1 MQRYGIW
8 ILALALVLT
17 GGSLFLY
24 KWQVLGYPLLP
35 DTQARIWT
43 VEVQLSFDAGD
54 TPNPVKATLYIPA
67 LTPGFAILDEN
78 FVSRGFGFNTEY
90 TGGGRQVQW
99 TIRRTTGPQTLYY
112 RAVVYKDPARVE
124 ADTTPPFPP
133 VPSLGEPLDTAMQE
147 VVESVRSRSAD
158 PESFTVELLKRLGR
172 PDSDQNVD
180 LLLAGRSDA
189 THRARIAITVLAAAQ
204 IPARLVRGVY
214 LVDRERQAGV
224 RPWLEVH
231 DGERW
236 LYFNPDN
243 GQQGLPDN
251 LLIWWRG
258 ETPLYD
264 LDGGSNAEVRFAVQ
278 LNEADPVLVAERRAE
293 AWQSRV
299 TAFSMFA
306 LPIQTQAVYGVLLMI
321 PIGALVVVILR
332 NLVGITTFGTF
343 MPVLVALAFRET
355 QLVGG
360 VILFS
365 LVVAL
370 GLAFRFFMEHLRL
383 LLVPRLASVLIIVV
397 LLMALVSI
405 VGHELG
411 IETGLSV
418 ALFPMVILTMTIE
431 RMSIVWEERGPVEAI
446 QQGLGSLLVAALCY
460 TVMENPVLKH
470 LFFVFPELLL
480 CVLAVTLLLG
490 RYSGYRLL
498 ELIRFR
504 ALSTAPD
511 GGPPAAGQ

>member
-1 MQRYGIW
+1 
-8 ILALALVLT
+8 
-17 GGSLFLY
+17 
-24 KWQVLGYPLLP
+24 
-35 DTQARIWT
+35 
-43 VEVQLSFDAGD
+43 
-54 TPNPVKATLYIPA
+54 
-67 LTPGFAILDEN
+67 
-78 FVSRGFGFNTEY
+78 
-90 TGGGRQVQW
+90 
-99 TIRRTTGPQTLYY
+99 
-112 RAVVYKDPARVE
+112 
-124 ADTTPPFPP
+124 
-133 VPSLGEPLDTAMQE
+133 
-147 VVESVRSRSAD
+147 
-158 PESFTVELLKRLGR
+158 
-172 PDSDQNVD
+172 
-180 LLLAGRSDA
+180 
-189 THRARIAITVLAAAQ
+189 
-204 IPARLVRGVY
+204 
-214 LVDRERQAGV
+214 
-224 RPWLEVH
+224 
-231 DGERW
+231 
-236 LYFNPDN
+236 
-243 GQQGLPDN
+243 
-251 LLIWWRG
+251 
-258 ETPLYD
+258 
-264 LDGGSNAEVRFAVQ
+264 
-278 LNEADPVLVAERRAE
+278 VLVAERRAE